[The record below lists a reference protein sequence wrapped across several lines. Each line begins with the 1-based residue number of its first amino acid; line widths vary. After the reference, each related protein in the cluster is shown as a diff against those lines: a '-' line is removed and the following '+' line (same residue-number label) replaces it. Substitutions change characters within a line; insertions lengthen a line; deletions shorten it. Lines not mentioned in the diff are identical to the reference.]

1 MVVFIMGSV
10 EVLVGVGW
18 WVDVVVTLPQ
28 EDVSEKGLV
37 NKT

>member
-10 EVLVGVGW
+10 EVLVGVE

>member
-18 WVDVVVTLPQ
+18 VDVVVILPQ